1 MRLLA
6 GVVTLLGLVY
16 GLTAYPLLEPDEGR
30 NAEVAREMAAT
41 NDYVLPHLDGLPYVD
56 KPVLFFA
63 ADAAV
68 MEVLGPTALAA
79 RLPPLLFTLATIG
92 VVAWF
97 ARRRGDA
104 RAAWTAAVAT
114 GAAPLT
120 LGFARTVIFDSALT
134 CFVVLAWVAFYEAIS
149 AIRDPMS
156 VGEPAG
162 PSDGADRTPDI
173 GHRTSSARLEA
184 WHWCAIAWAAIALAV
199 LTKGPIGLALPL
211 MVAIPYAVWRR
222 AGRVLWEPVGP
233 LLFAALALP
242 WVMLMSRRVPH
253 FLAYALG
260 TETFRRLLTP
270 ALGRTG
276 PWWYFLPILLVGALP
291 WSLLVLGG
299 FRGAGIWRRRDR
311 TIEPYTMF
319 LLLWI
324 LVPLVFF
331 SLSESKRPQYV
342 LPIVPGIALLAA
354 HLARA
359 RGRFAGARTAAAGLM
374 VIGLLLAAAPS
385 VVPRLTHVSG
395 DIEQAVRP
403 TALAL
408 ATVSLA
414 AGALLWRLRERY
426 DAALLLLALPTAAV
440 PLAGTGLLRAI
451 GRERSSA
458 ALAAAIRPALPAHA
472 EVLAIHTLPLS
483 LPFYLR
489 RPVLVATATGAELT
503 SNYLVQDIARWR
515 DAPDSPLRRADA
527 WLDAATTCGRARVFV
542 TRAGDGG
549 LRAVFAA
556 KLPLL
561 AETPKYAAYGPC
573 ARSDLAARYPMSD
586 IRYPTFAAGAMDWS
600 DIGHRTSDVV
610 PDP

>member
-1 MRLLA
+1 VRLLA
-6 GVVTLLGLVY
+6 GALTLLGLMY
-16 GLTAYPLLEPDEGR
+16 GLTGYPLLEPDEGR

-41 NDYVLPHLDGLPYVD
+41 HGYVLPRLDGLPYVD

-63 ADAAV
+63 AGAAV
-68 MEVLGPTALAA
+68 MDLLGPTTLAA

-92 VVAWF
+92 VIAWF

-104 RAAWTAAVAT
+104 RAAWTAAIAT

-134 CFVVLAWVAFYEAIS
+134 CFVVVAWVAFYEAICVVRS
-149 AIRDPMS
+149 PLSKEHGDQPTDDGQRTTDHKIRTS
-156 VGEPAG
+156 
-162 PSDGADRTPDI
+162 DI
-173 GHRTSSARLEA
+173 GLQA
-184 WHWCAIAWAAIALAV
+184 WHWSAIAWAAIAFAV

-242 WVMLMSRRVPH
+242 WVMLMSQRVPH

-291 WSLLVLGG
+291 WSLVALGG
-299 FRGAGIWRRRDR
+299 FRGAGIRRRSDHA
-311 TIEPYTMF
+311 IEPYTMF

-324 LVPLVFF
+324 LVPLAFF

-342 LPIVPGIALLAA
+342 LPLVPGIALLAA
-354 HLARA
+354 HLGHA
-359 RGRFAGARTAAAGLM
+359 RGRITGARSAA
-374 VIGLLLAAAPS
+374 IGLVLMGLVLAAAPDAL
-385 VVPRLTHVSG
+385 PRFTPISA
-395 DIEQAVRP
+395 DIRHAMRP
-403 TALAL
+403 AAIALAI
-408 ATVSLA
+408 VSLA
-414 AGALLWRLRERY
+414 AGVLVWWSRERH
-426 DAALLLLALPTAAV
+426 DAALLLLALPTATV
-440 PLAGTGLLRAI
+440 PIAGTGLMQAI

-458 ALAAAIRPALPAHA
+458 ALAAAIRPALPPGA

-489 RPVLVATATGAELT
+489 QQVLVATATGAEFT
-503 SNYLVQDIARWR
+503 SNYLVRDIARWR
-515 DAPDSPLRRADA
+515 DEPRTPLRAPDA
-527 WLDAATTCGRARVFV
+527 WLDAVTACARVRVFV
-542 TRAGDGG
+542 TRAGDTR
-549 LRAVFAA
+549 LRTILSA

-573 ARSDLAARYPMSD
+573 ARSDLAAARWPVVGYRLSVL
-586 IRYPTFAAGAMDWS
+586 GQ
-600 DIGHRTSDVV
+600 GHLREPSTDNRHPS
-610 PDP
+610 P

>member
-1 MRLLA
+1 MKLLA
-6 GVVTLLGLVY
+6 GALTLLGLVY

-97 ARRRGDA
+97 ARRRDDA
-104 RAAWTAAVAT
+104 RAAWTAAIAT

-134 CFVVLAWVAFYEAIS
+134 FFVVVAWVAFYEAVDAHMAPGELAHVPPLHGVERAS
-149 AIRDPMS
+149 GGETSDPG
-156 VGEPAG
+156 VERG
-162 PSDGADRTPDI
+162 PG
-173 GHRTSSARLEA
+173 GEA
-184 WHWCAIAWAAIALAV
+184 WHWSAIAWAATALAV

-222 AGRVLWEPVGP
+222 AGRMLWEPVGP
-233 LLFAALALP
+233 LLFAAMALP
-242 WVMLMSRRVPH
+242 WVMLMSQRVPH

-270 ALGRTG
+270 ALHRTE

-291 WSLLVLGG
+291 WSLVALGG
-299 FRGAGIWRRRDR
+299 FRGARIWRRADR
-311 TIEPYTMF
+311 TIDPYTLF

-324 LVPLVFF
+324 LVPLAFF

-342 LPIVPGIALLAA
+342 VPLVPGIALLAA
-354 HLARA
+354 HIAHA
-359 RGRFAGARTAAAGLM
+359 RGKIAGARAAAVGLM
-374 VIGLLLAAAPS
+374 VVGLLLGAAPY
-385 VVPRLTHVSG
+385 VMPRLTHVSA
-395 DIEQAVRP
+395 DLEQAMRP
-403 TALAL
+403 TAFAL
-408 ATVSLA
+408 GVVSLA
-414 AGALLWRLRERY
+414 AGALLWWKRGRY
-426 DAALLLLALPTAAV
+426 DTTLLLLALPTAAAA
-440 PLAGTGLLRAI
+440 LTSTGLMRAI

-458 ALAAAIRPALPAHA
+458 VLAAAIRPALSP
-472 EVLAIHTLPLS
+472 ETDVLAIHTLPLS

-489 RPVLVATATGAELT
+489 RQVLVATASGAELT
-503 SNYLVQDIARWR
+503 SNYLVRDIARWR
-515 DAPDSPLRRADA
+515 EEAHSPLRARDA
-527 WLDAATTCGRARVFV
+527 WLDAVATCGRIRVFV
-542 TRAGDGG
+542 TKASDTR
-549 LRAVFAA
+549 LRTLLAA
-556 KLPLL
+556 RLPLL

-573 ARSDLAARYPMSD
+573 AHSSLAVRPGVVGYRSSV
-586 IRYPTFAAGAMDWS
+586 
-600 DIGHRTSDVV
+600 IGQAHLREPKTDNRQ
-610 PDP
+610 PGR